1 MENKEQKIKMLV
13 TDIDNETKRVES
25 IDAAINKVTGELLA
39 LKEEFERKNSE
50 AWYRYKT
57 LSAAQRSAKEYIENC
72 YKQLA
77 EVSANYYGCEGVAEE
92 LQR

>member
-13 TDIDNETKRVES
+13 TAIDNESKRMES
-25 IDAAINKVTGELLA
+25 IDAAINKVTSELLT

-57 LSAAQRSAKEYIENC
+57 LSAAKGSAKKYIENC
-72 YKQLA
+72 KKQL
-77 EVSANYYGCEGVAEE
+77 EE